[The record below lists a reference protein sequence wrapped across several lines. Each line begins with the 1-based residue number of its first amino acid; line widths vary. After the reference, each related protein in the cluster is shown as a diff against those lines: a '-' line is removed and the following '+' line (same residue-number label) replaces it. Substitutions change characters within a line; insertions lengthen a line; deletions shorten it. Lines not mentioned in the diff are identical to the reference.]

1 MNSKP
6 ATPGSVEVQHNTSL
20 STLRSLEDAE
30 LAAELAAGDHDAL
43 TVLFERHSALVF
55 RVARRML
62 RNDGEAEETVQ
73 QVFLDVY
80 RAMVQFDIRKGSFK
94 TWLLQF
100 AYHRAI
106 NRREHLLAQRF
117 YEWEELDDILPE
129 LHTAGGG
136 GPLQQSPQELGHLL
150 EQLLSVIKPQQRKVI
165 ELTFFHG
172 LTAEEIAK
180 LTGETPSVV
189 RHNLYRGMSK
199 LRSALLQSGQAC
211 KEEKAASKAAEK
223 SIVFA
228 YRPPTL

>member
-6 ATPGSVEVQHNTSL
+6 PTPGCIEVKHNTSL
-20 STLRSLEDAE
+20 STLRSLEDAK
-30 LAAELAAGDHDAL
+30 LVAELVAGNHDAL

-55 RVARRML
+55 RIARRML

-80 RAMVQFDIRKGSFK
+80 RAIGQFDSGKGSFK

-106 NRREHLLAQRF
+106 NRREHLLGQRF
-117 YEWEELDDILPE
+117 YEWQELDDILPE
-129 LHTAGGG
+129 LHMGAG
-136 GPLQQSPQELGHLL
+136 GPLPQSPQELGHLL
-150 EQLLSVIKPQQRKVI
+150 EQLLSAIKPQQRKVI

-189 RHNLYRGMSK
+189 RHNLYRGLNK

-211 KEEKAASKAAEK
+211 KESKAASKTAEK
-223 SIVFA
+223 SILIA

>member
-6 ATPGSVEVQHNTSL
+6 ATPGSGEVQHNTSL
-20 STLRSLEDAE
+20 STLRSLEDAG
-30 LAAELAAGDHDAL
+30 LAAELAAGEHDAL
-43 TVLFERHSALVF
+43 TVLFERHSVLVF
-55 RVARRML
+55 RIARRML

-80 RAMVQFDIRKGSFK
+80 RAIAQFDSGKGSFK

-117 YEWEELDDILPE
+117 YEWQELDDILPE
-129 LHTAGGG
+129 LHTSAR

-150 EQLLSVIKPQQRKVI
+150 EQLLSAIKPQQRKVI

-172 LTAEEIAK
+172 LIADEIAK
-180 LTGETPSVV
+180 LTGETPAVV

-199 LRSALLQSGQAC
+199 LRSALLESGQAC
-211 KEEKAASKAAEK
+211 KEAKVASKPAEK